1 MSASRLFSPFGFI
14 ATLLFLFHVQ
24 PALSADVRS
33 CGAKGDGQ
41 ADDTA
46 AIQKA
51 VDSGSRVNFPKGV
64 YRITK
69 PIVIEL
75 DKTGF
80 TSLAGD
86 GVARVV
92 MEGAGA
98 AFRFVGTHAGSADP
112 DQVKSNVWER
122 QRMPMVDGLEIV
134 GAHPEADGVEATGTM
149 QITITRTT
157 VRDARHGIRLA
168 TRNRNVLIADCHIYH
183 NRGIGVFYDEVNLHQ
198 SNISG
203 CHISY
208 CAGGGIVSRGGNVR
222 NIHIGTCDIEMNMAT
237 NAPPTANVLIDCSG
251 SRAGTAEVAIT
262 GCTIQHGGKAPG
274 CANIRIIGRGNDA
287 KGQPIARWGHVTI
300 TGNVLSDVKVN
311 IHLRDARGVAIT
323 GNTLYM
329 GYEHDLL
336 VEESANI
343 VVGPNNFDRNPMYG
357 YGDAAKVNG
366 GVVFRGSS
374 DCTLD
379 GLHINGAWRKP
390 AALMIEKCNR
400 FNIANCTVLDSDN
413 AGLLLKDVTNSKV
426 AGCMVRD
433 DRRDAKPGPSL
444 KVEGGRG
451 NWIVQNLLSNGCE
464 AAPATARVEGNQDG
478 K

>member
-1 MSASRLFSPFGFI
+1 MSASRLLSSFSI
-14 ATLLFLFHVQ
+14 ISTILLVN
-24 PALSADVRS
+24 AASAFSANVRS

-41 ADDTA
+41 ADDTT

-51 VDSGSRVNFPKGV
+51 VDSGGRVSFPKGT

-69 PIVIEL
+69 PVVIEL

-86 GVARVV
+86 GAARVV

-98 AFRFVGTHAGSADP
+98 AFRFVGTHVGSADP
-112 DQVKSNVWER
+112 EQVKPNVWEH

-134 GAHPEADGVEATGTM
+134 GAHPEADGIEANGTM
-149 QITITRTT
+149 QITVTRTT

-168 TRNRNVLIADCHIYH
+168 KNNRNVLIADCHLYH
-183 NRGIGVFYDEVNLHQ
+183 NRGIGVFYDDVNLHQ

-208 CAGGGIVSRGGNVR
+208 CAGGGIVSRRGNVR
-222 NIHIGTCDIEMNMAT
+222 NIQIGTCDIEMNMAT

-251 SRAGTAEVAIT
+251 SNAGTAEVEIA
-262 GCTIQHGGKAPG
+262 GCTIQHSGKSPDS
-274 CANIRIIGRGNDA
+274 ANIRIIGRGNPA
-287 KGQPIARWGHVTI
+287 KNLPVARWGHVTI

-311 IHLRDARGVAIT
+311 VHLHDTRGVVIT
-323 GNTLYM
+323 GNTFYM

-336 VEESANI
+336 VEDSSNV
-343 VVGPNNFDRNPMYG
+343 VVGPNNFDRNPLYG

-366 GVVFRGSS
+366 GVVFRGST

-390 AALMIEKCNR
+390 AALMVEKSNR
-400 FNIANCTVLDSDN
+400 FNIANCTILDSDN
-413 AGLLLKDVTNSKV
+413 TGLLLKDVTNSKV
-426 AGCMVRD
+426 SGCMVRD
-433 DRRDAKPGPSL
+433 DRHDAKPGPSL

-451 NWIVQNLLSNGCE
+451 NWIVQNLFANGCE
-464 AAPATARVEGNQDG
+464 AAAGAARVEGNHDG